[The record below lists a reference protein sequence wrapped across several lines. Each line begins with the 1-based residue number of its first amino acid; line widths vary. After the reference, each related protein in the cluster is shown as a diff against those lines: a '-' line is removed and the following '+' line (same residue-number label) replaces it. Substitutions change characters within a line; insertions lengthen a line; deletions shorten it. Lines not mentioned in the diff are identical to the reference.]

1 MSDDNDFK
9 RDLAEIAAHRLRE
22 GRLTKRGFLMA
33 MGALGVIPM
42 VGMGSRAKA
51 APSELVIVNWGGKA
65 AEIIKEVLGD
75 TYKEATGIDVVIDG
89 SGPSAGRIRAMVESG
104 AVVWDVCDSG
114 PGSAIILGEAGMTQ
128 PIDYSIVDRAK
139 LMPGTDWEY
148 GCGNYVYSYVLA
160 TNPKLLGDAVPQN
173 WADVFDTKNFPGMRT
188 FRKAVRGMLE
198 CATMAQ
204 GVPLAE
210 VYEVLGTE
218 DGIDAAIEQFRKIRE
233 NVIVWGSG
241 SDSQNLFLQEEVVM
255 GNIWSTRAHLLK
267 DEMEEGSFAVSF
279 DGGVMSPGTWVVPKN
294 NPAGGEEA
302 MKFIA
307 FAQEPK
313 LQAKWFELIGS
324 APINPAAASLVPESM
339 AKWNPTSPENV
350 ATQILYNDEWY
361 AKNQIAAEEKYVN
374 ALIN

>member
-1 MSDDNDFK
+1 MSHDTDFK

-42 VGMGSRAKA
+42 VGLGRGAKA
-51 APSELVIVNWGGKA
+51 APKEIVVVNWGGKA
-65 AEIIKEVLGD
+65 ADIIKEVLGD

-89 SGPSAGRIRAMVESG
+89 SGPSGGRIRAMVESG

-114 PGSAIILGEAGMTQ
+114 PGTAIILGEAGISEK
-128 PIDYSIVDRAK
+128 IDYDIVDRAK
-139 LMPGTDWEY
+139 IMEGAAWDY
-148 GCGNYVYSYVLA
+148 GVGNYVYSYVLA
-160 TNPKLLGDAVPQN
+160 TNPKALGDAVPKT
-173 WADVFDTKNFPGMRT
+173 WADVFNVKDFPGMRT
-188 FRKAVRGMLE
+188 FRKSVRGMLE
-198 CATMAQ
+198 CAVMAQ
-204 GVPLAE
+204 GVPLNQ
-210 VYEVLGTE
+210 VYEALATE
-218 DGIDAAIEQFRKIRE
+218 DGIDGAIEQFRKIRE
-233 NVIVWGSG
+233 NVIVWNSG
-241 SDSQNLFLQEEVVM
+241 ADSQNLFLQEEVVM

-267 DEMEEGSFAVSF
+267 DEMEEGTFAVTF
-279 DGGVMSPGTWVVPKN
+279 DGGVLSPGTWVVPKK
-294 NPAGGEEA
+294 NPAGAEEA

-307 FAQEPK
+307 FAQDPK

-350 ATQILYNDEWY
+350 VTQIFYNDEWY
-361 AKNQIAAEEKYVN
+361 AKNQVAAEEKYVN